1 MLVEFNVTNYR
12 SVCETQT
19 LNMSASKTG
28 GLEDNCFVS
37 GIRRIPNL
45 LSSVAMYGPN
55 AAGKSNFIKAI
66 SFMKNFVMTSSKD
79 KQEGDSINVEP
90 FKFNYDKRNSFS
102 EFEVAF
108 IKNAVLY
115 QYGFS
120 VTKTRV
126 INEWLVAYP
135 EGRPQRWFDR
145 QYDSDNNSEDW
156 YLGSKLFG
164 NRKVWEKAT
173 RSNALFLSTAIQ
185 LNSDQLKPVFE
196 WFQELK
202 VMAQSDLLPSAST
215 IEQCENGKLKQ
226 RIIDFMNA
234 ADLSISDIKLEKKK
248 FSIEHLPDDMPE
260 DVKEK
265 IYEDLKDEKF
275 VNIEFLHSSTNSSKL
290 VPIDLEEES
299 AGTRKFFAFAGP
311 WLDFLEK
318 GHVFFIDELNSS
330 LHPLMVRFLVGLLHD
345 PLINKNNAQL
355 VFTTHDTSILDR
367 DFFRRDQIWF
377 FEKDKD
383 NSTHL
388 YPLTDFK
395 LRGHEAL
402 EKDYLQGRYGALPFV
417 GEFDF

>member
-164 NRKVWEKAT
+164 NRRVWEKAT

-196 WFQELK
+196 WFKELK
-202 VMAQSDLLPSAST
+202 VMAQSDLL
-215 IEQCENGKLKQ
+215 Q
-226 RIIDFMNA
+226 
-234 ADLSISDIKLEKKK
+234 
-248 FSIEHLPDDMPE
+248 
-260 DVKEK
+260 
-265 IYEDLKDEKF
+265 
-275 VNIEFLHSSTNSSKL
+275 
-290 VPIDLEEES
+290 
-299 AGTRKFFAFAGP
+299 
-311 WLDFLEK
+311 
-318 GHVFFIDELNSS
+318 
-330 LHPLMVRFLVGLLHD
+330 
-345 PLINKNNAQL
+345 
-355 VFTTHDTSILDR
+355 
-367 DFFRRDQIWF
+367 
-377 FEKDKD
+377 
-383 NSTHL
+383 
-388 YPLTDFK
+388 
-395 LRGHEAL
+395 
-402 EKDYLQGRYGALPFV
+402 
-417 GEFDF
+417 